1 MKRAFGILL
10 LAVFFCASCGKDM
23 ATWQEKYDLGI
34 KYLEESNYEEAVLA
48 FSEAIK
54 IDSKQPK
61 VFIGRGDAYVMIEDD
76 YKKQ

>member
-54 IDSKQPK
+54 ID
-61 VFIGRGDAYVMIEDD
+61 
-76 YKKQ
+76 